1 MLEPGRFGKAS
12 SGCPMLNPNKPGLTR
27 LAELHQEDGDEGH
40 IVYRG
45 HISPTSQ
52 LILVPNPDHENEGE
66 PDFVA
71 YVTQGATL
79 RPRTA
84 ADRTYAK
91 NTLTRIRSF
100 LEESHPEHLEA

>member
-1 MLEPGRFGKAS
+1 
-12 SGCPMLNPNKPGLTR
+12 MLNPNKPGLIR
-27 LAELHQEDGDEGH
+27 LAELRQEDGDEGH

-52 LILVPNPDHENEGE
+52 LVLVPNPDHEEDE

-71 YVTQGATL
+71 YVTQGASL

-84 ADRTYAK
+84 ADRAYAK

-100 LEESHPEHLEA
+100 LEASHPEHLEA